1 MQALLIGT
9 FWSSEWVSGTGGNT
23 EGTGTMLWTCMR
35 KSLQSDTFPAHPTH
49 LEEKILSPAKVIRE
63 MWRKGKRTTVGGI
76 LLFITI

>member
-1 MQALLIGT
+1 
-9 FWSSEWVSGTGGNT
+9 
-23 EGTGTMLWTCMR
+23 MR